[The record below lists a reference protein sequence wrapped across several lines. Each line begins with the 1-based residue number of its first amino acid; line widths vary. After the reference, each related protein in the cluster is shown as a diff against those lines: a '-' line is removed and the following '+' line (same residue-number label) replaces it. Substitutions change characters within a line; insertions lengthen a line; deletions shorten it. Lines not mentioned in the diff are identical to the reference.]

1 MGKKMFWLLMVA
13 VVVFGV
19 LAATRSIWQ
28 DPAEQTWMKSVI
40 PKVNILPKEK
50 SEAYAQ
56 ACASCH
62 MLYAPSMLPARS
74 WKQMMLE
81 LDNHFGDNAEL
92 ESSVREEVSAYL
104 QRNAADKVENIY
116 AQPMLNL
123 LKDDETPQ
131 RISDTAYFKLVHD
144 IVRPEMV
151 SGNPDVKS
159 VARCEICHY
168 EAMDG
173 RFSRFSVR
181 IPNYYKEGT
190 WHKVREKSSESGKA
204 VQQ

>member
-1 MGKKMFWLLMVA
+1 MGKKMFWLVMIG
-13 VVVFGV
+13 VVIFGV

-28 DPAEQTWMKSVI
+28 DPADQTWMKSI
-40 PKVNILPKEK
+40 ITKINILPKEK

-62 MLYAPSMLPARS
+62 MLYAPSMLPALS
-74 WKQMMLE
+74 WQKMMLE
-81 LDNHFGDNAEL
+81 LNNHFGDNAEL
-92 ESSVREEVSAYL
+92 ENSVREEVSAYL

-123 LKDDETPQ
+123 LKDGETPK
-131 RISDTAYFKLVHD
+131 RISDTKYFKFLHD
-144 IVRPEMV
+144 IVRPEMI

-168 EAMDG
+168 EALDG
-173 RFSRFSVR
+173 RFNRFAVR
-181 IPNYYKEGT
+181 IPNYYKEGV
-190 WHKVREKSSESGKA
+190 WRKVRQQTEDKKV
-204 VQQ
+204 VQE